1 MILALLRGLD
11 ESLLSGR
18 ILVDGVDTRTIS
30 LKSLRQALR
39 YANHLLTWNIDSQPI
54 FLSLVAQDPFLWHAS
69 IRENLDPEGLVEE
82 KDVWAA
88 LTRVGMHE
96 AVAALPEG
104 VDAVLEDE
112 GSLSKG
118 QRQLLCL
125 ARVLLRKRK
134 IVILDEASS
143 RSASL
148 FRFTFSS
155 ELTLQYSLDLE
166 TDEKM
171 REVIRTELAGS
182 TVLAVA
188 HRICESSIKVIL
200 WTTF

>member
-1 MILALLRGLD
+1 
-11 ESLLSGR
+11 
-18 ILVDGVDTRTIS
+18 
-30 LKSLRQALR
+30 
-39 YANHLLTWNIDSQPI
+39 
-54 FLSLVAQDPFLWHAS
+54 
-69 IRENLDPEGLVEE
+69 
-82 KDVWAA
+82 
-88 LTRVGMHE
+88 MHE

-200 WTTF
+200 